1 MYHPASSY
9 EKPKLLGVY
18 ERLATDSIK
27 LPENTL
33 ISKIAFFQ
41 VFTVHSSGT
50 LLRTK
55 PILVFKL
62 QNRMKKKPNLNL

>member
-1 MYHPASSY
+1 MYDPASPY
-9 EKPKLLGVY
+9 EKPKLLRVH

-50 LLRTK
+50 LNETN
-55 PILVFKL
+55 FSF
-62 QNRMKKKPNLNL
+62 